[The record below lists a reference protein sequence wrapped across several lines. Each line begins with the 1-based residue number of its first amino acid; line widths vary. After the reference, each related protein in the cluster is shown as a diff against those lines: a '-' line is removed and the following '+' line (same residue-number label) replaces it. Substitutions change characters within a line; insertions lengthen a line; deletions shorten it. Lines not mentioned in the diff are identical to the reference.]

1 MKHAPRLFGEKAETA
16 TQPTYRGQDSS
27 AAMGYR
33 DEPTKERRR
42 NRNFPRTAADM
53 SVTVGKIK
61 ELARHFRGETGAS
74 FPPPSAIYLPGQEP
88 PFQSLIR
95 SSCGLSTA
103 SQQNERVDVRFVP
116 KADMLTDVVSK
127 LKACYPRKRTFG
139 SRDWNVILKTRR
151 KVVTIALGVECPTG
165 RQLSQTC

>member
-16 TQPTYRGQDSS
+16 TQPTYRGQDTS

-61 ELARHFRGETGAS
+61 ELARHFRGEGD
-74 FPPPSAIYLPGQEP
+74 
-88 PFQSLIR
+88 
-95 SSCGLSTA
+95 SSSRRLL
-103 SQQNERVDVRFVP
+103 RFICLA
-116 KADMLTDVVSK
+116 KNRL
-127 LKACYPRKRTFG
+127 LK
-139 SRDWNVILKTRR
+139 V
-151 KVVTIALGVECPTG
+151 
-165 RQLSQTC
+165 